1 MPQLYRTPVFVCL
14 LWLACLNAVFAQVT
28 FFSQDFSQT
37 RSFVNPSP
45 DTGQFSHILLTS
57 PELSYHKFYKGYMDL
72 TRTQQD
78 SATGGIIRAMR
89 ATPFFPNPETL
100 LVRVQLSVEAMQN
113 SAVNAV
119 YFYVGEDFNPVNNSF
134 PENRLMFGKCAVNFH
149 GNSFTIKDLETRKLS
164 KNIPLKTTAT
174 ITWVL
179 NNAVEEVSYQLS
191 ERDTV
196 RYHVRAGSYDLWV
209 NDELVSESSKGY
221 PGNSSYSKTKLSNFE
236 MRFRNGLGK
245 IRIRNIL
252 IREAA
257 ADGEMSDAMI
267 LPNPSPAS
275 LIRLKVAGTPPSS
288 LQLVDLNGRS
298 IAFRKHFALG
308 GIVEIRPEQYISPGI
323 YVLSFVDKDNK
334 KRFIRVMVY

>member
-1 MPQLYRTPVFVCL
+1 MPQLYRTLGFICL
-14 LWLACLNAVFAQVT
+14 FSLSFSKAVLAQVT
-28 FFSQDFSQT
+28 FFNQDFSQT

-45 DTGQFSHILLTS
+45 DTGQFSHILLTA

-89 ATPFFPNPETL
+89 ATPFSPNPETL
-100 LVRVQLSVEAMQN
+100 LIRIQLSVETMQN

-149 GNSFTIKDLETRKLS
+149 GNSFTVKDLETQKVS
-164 KNIPLKTTAT
+164 KNIPLKTTIT
-174 ITWVL
+174 LTWVL
-179 NNAVEEVSYQLS
+179 NNAAADFFYQLPES
-191 ERDTV
+191 NTIRHRVT
-196 RYHVRAGSYDLWV
+196 AGSYDLWI
-209 NDELVSESSKGY
+209 NDELVGQSSKGY
-221 PGNSSYSKTKLSNFE
+221 PGNSPHSKTKLSNFE

-257 ADGEMSDAMI
+257 MDDETSDEVIM
-267 LPNPSPAS
+267 PNPSPAAM
-275 LIRLKVAGTPPSS
+275 IRLKAAGIQPSS
-288 LQLVDLNGRS
+288 LEMVGLNGKS
-298 IAFRKHFALG
+298 IVFQKRIASG
-308 GIVEIRPEQYISPGI
+308 DIIEIRPEQYIPSGI
-323 YVLSFVDKDNK
+323 YVLSFIDKDQK
-334 KRFIRVMVY
+334 KRSLRVMVQ